1 MTRLRLMRP
10 LLLTAAA
17 VVVVGSLLGA
27 RLLGPGGGGGTDS
40 SGKSPAPTGKEI
52 VGTVV
57 IGDADSDPPPA
68 RYGLPP
74 VLQSGQIAE
83 VFVKQGDEVKA
94 GDRLYKFDAR
104 PLEEKLAVAEAAV
117 AIARSELAKAQG
129 AADLHATTVALQE
142 QAVEAAK
149 QSVKLAKEAREVGV
163 WNKKDF
169 YKGSGID
176 PALWEERLKNEP
188 ELFKLYVEHAKSE
201 IEHKLAEA
209 KLAAVKAAKDKQLDR
224 VVAVAEAEVRRYEA
238 VAHEAKSAVEMC
250 TVTARRDG
258 TVERVSVSPGDVMG
272 ISSVAPALVLIPSGP
287 RVVRARVEAEFAHKV
302 GPNQIKRIVTI
313 QDFTDPKVTYQGEV
327 RGIGG
332 SFLPRRAN
340 EGAIVQNETRSL
352 EVVIEVLPPE
362 RENPRP
368 PANRPPLR
376 VGQQVRVTFAP

>member
-1 MTRLRLMRP
+1 MTRLRMMRP
-10 LLLTAAA
+10 LLLSAAV

-40 SGKSPAPTGKEI
+40 SGKSPPPAVKETI
-52 VGTVV
+52 GTVAL
-57 IGDADSDPPPA
+57 GTADSDPPPA

-83 VFVKQGDEVKA
+83 VFVKQGDEVKT
-94 GDRLYKFDAR
+94 GDKLYRFDAR

-129 AADLHATTVALQE
+129 AADLHATTVALQD

-149 QSVKLAKEAREVGV
+149 RTVKLSLEAWQVGV

-176 PALWEERLKNEP
+176 PALWDERLKNEP
-188 ELFKLYVEHAKSE
+188 ELFKQYVEHEKAK
-201 IEHKLAEA
+201 IELGLAEA
-209 KLAAVKAAKDKQLDR
+209 KLTAVKAAKVKQLDR

-302 GPNQIKRIVTI
+302 GPNQIGRVVTI
-313 QDFTDPKVTYQGEV
+313 QDFTDPKVTYQGRV
-327 RGIGG
+327 RGLGG

-340 EGAIVQNETRSL
+340 EGSIVQNETRSL
-352 EVVIEVLPPE
+352 EVVVEVLDAAPPG
-362 RENPRP
+362 
-368 PANRPPLR
+368 RPPLR
-376 VGQQVRVTFAP
+376 VGQEVRVTFAP

>member
-10 LLLTAAA
+10 LLLSAAG

-40 SGKSPAPTGKEI
+40 SGKSPPAPAAKETI
-52 VGTVV
+52 GTVA
-57 IGDADSDPPPA
+57 IGTADSDPPPA

-83 VFVKQGDEVKA
+83 VYVKQGDDVKA
-94 GDRLYKFDAR
+94 GDKLYKFDAR

-117 AIARSELAKAQG
+117 AIAESELAKAQG
-129 AADLHATTVALQE
+129 AADLHNTTVVLQE
-142 QAVEAAK
+142 QAVKAALR
-149 QSVKLAKEAREVGV
+149 SVELTHEARQVGE
-163 WNKKDF
+163 WNKKDL
-169 YKGSGID
+169 YKNTGID
-176 PALWEERLKNEP
+176 PKLWDERLKNEP
-188 ELFKLYVEHAKSE
+188 ELFRLYVEHSKAK
-201 IEHKLAEA
+201 IEFDLAEA

-224 VVAVAEAEVRRYEA
+224 VVEVARAEKKRYQA

-302 GPNQIKRIVTI
+302 GPNQIGRIVTI
-313 QDFTDPKVTYQGEV
+313 QDFTDPKVTYQGRV
-327 RGIGG
+327 RGLGG
-332 SFLPRRAN
+332 SFLPRRAA

-352 EVVIEVLPPE
+352 EVVVEVLDAAPPG
-362 RENPRP
+362 
-368 PANRPPLR
+368 RPPLR
-376 VGQQVRVTFAP
+376 VGQEVRVTFAP